1 MTVAIII
8 ILSLGLIF
16 SFVLLQKG
24 KKRNLLSLSSL
35 QSQISDY
42 EKKIAALNSELEVL
56 KKQGIDYESS
66 LSFLRRNILTP
77 KNYVKS
83 FFPEFFIL
91 ERAQDKDFYKFF
103 RQGDY
108 LLACCGRCGNSGV
121 NGLVKSILN
130 IVFLDEILEKSDL
143 RKISSGDILD
153 MVREKYS
160 HLENNSLDDSPRINF
175 SLCIINQRE
184 RTLEFSGAYS
194 NLCIVRKSYP
204 GTSRKEVDVHEFT
217 GDKMNFAVSFGHRKN
232 YSVQTIEIE
241 KDDKIYL
248 QTGTDF
254 SRQMFIKYANAPM
267 KEQAL
272 LFENSLEGD
281 SMLIGIALK
290 VKALNENQEK
300 ENAEKTSGD
309 FGQRS

>member
-8 ILSLGLIF
+8 ILSLGVVF
-16 SFVLLQKG
+16 SCVLLQRE
-24 KKRNLLSLSSL
+24 KKRYLLSLNSL
-35 QSQISDY
+35 QSQIHDL
-42 EKKIAALNSELEVL
+42 EKQAEVL
-56 KKQGIDYESS
+56 KADFNALQQQTLGYDVS

-77 KNYVKS
+77 KNYIKS

-91 ERAQDKDFYKFF
+91 ERAQDKDFYKFY

-108 LLACCGRCGNSGV
+108 LLACCGRCGASGV

-130 IVFLDEILEKSDL
+130 IVFLDEILEKNDL
-143 RKISSGDILD
+143 SKISSGDILD

-160 HLENNSLDDSPRINF
+160 HLEDNSSDNSSRINF
-175 SLCIINQRE
+175 SICIINQKE

-232 YSVQTIEIE
+232 YSVQTIGIE

-254 SRQMFIKYANAPM
+254 SRQMFIKNANATM
-267 KEQAL
+267 KEQAA
-272 LFENSLEGD
+272 LFETSLEGD

-300 ENAEKTSGD
+300 
-309 FGQRS
+309 

>member
-8 ILSLGLIF
+8 ILSLGVVF
-16 SFVLLQKG
+16 SCVLLQRE
-24 KKRNLLSLSSL
+24 KKRNLLSLNSL
-35 QSQISDY
+35 QSQIHDL
-42 EKKIAALNSELEVL
+42 EKQAEVL
-56 KKQGIDYESS
+56 KADFNALQQQTLGYDVS

-77 KNYVKS
+77 KNYIKS

-91 ERAQDKDFYKFF
+91 ERAQDKDFYKFY

-108 LLACCGRCGNSGV
+108 LLACCGRCGASGV

-130 IVFLDEILEKSDL
+130 IVFLDEILEKNDL
-143 RKISSGDILD
+143 SKISSGDILD

-160 HLENNSLDDSPRINF
+160 HLEDNSSDNSSRINF
-175 SLCIINQRE
+175 SICIINQKE

-232 YSVQTIEIE
+232 YSVQTIGIE

-254 SRQMFIKYANAPM
+254 SRQMFIKNANATM
-267 KEQAL
+267 KEQAA
-272 LFENSLEGD
+272 LFETSLEGD

-300 ENAEKTSGD
+300 
-309 FGQRS
+309 